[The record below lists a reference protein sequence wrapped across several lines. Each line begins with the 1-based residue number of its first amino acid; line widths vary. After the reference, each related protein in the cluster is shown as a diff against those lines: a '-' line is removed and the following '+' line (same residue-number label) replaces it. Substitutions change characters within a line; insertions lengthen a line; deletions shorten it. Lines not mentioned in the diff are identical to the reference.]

1 MLNSTQNTDLILNGI
16 EQIKTICLAL
26 MDDLDFYQKRPN
38 PNRAYIDIKQ
48 KQIDQLFN
56 VCTTFTNVYNNIENA
71 FIDVNIQQHDLEDKI
86 FKLEACLVYFGI
98 SLAEIQTFTNRPS
111 HLLAQDLKLCM
122 AERWRQ
128 IPLFFKPLL
137 LYHEANQVSQYKTAT
152 QPVYDLI
159 GSLQQLKNS
168 QNQAPGTNGKN

>member
-16 EQIKTICLAL
+16 EQVKTICLAL

-56 VCTTFTNVYNNIENA
+56 VCQTFTTVYNNIENA
-71 FIDVNIQQHDLEDKI
+71 FIDVNIQHQELEDKI
-86 FKLEACLVYFGI
+86 FKLEACLVYHGL
-98 SLAEIQTFTNRPS
+98 SLAEIHTFTNRPS
-111 HLLAQDLKLCM
+111 ERLAQDLKQCM

-137 LYHEANQVSQYKTAT
+137 LYYEAKEVPQYKTGT
-152 QPVYDLI
+152 EPVYDLKA
-159 GSLQQLKNS
+159 SLKQFKNS
-168 QNQAPGTNGKN
+168 QN